1 MSMEAKEV
9 REKIIKPKLAEFF
22 GNIIA
27 NALVSKA
34 AIAGMKG
41 SSDKEKLRLMV
52 ESVCSDQKVIGIWGM
67 AQTNKQKNEW
77 LNLIQ

>member
-1 MSMEAKEV
+1 MTMEAKEV
-9 REKIIKPKLAEFF
+9 REKVIKPKLAEFF

-41 SSDKEKLRLMV
+41 GSNKEKLKLMV
-52 ESVCSDQKVIGIWGM
+52 ECICTDQKILGIWGV